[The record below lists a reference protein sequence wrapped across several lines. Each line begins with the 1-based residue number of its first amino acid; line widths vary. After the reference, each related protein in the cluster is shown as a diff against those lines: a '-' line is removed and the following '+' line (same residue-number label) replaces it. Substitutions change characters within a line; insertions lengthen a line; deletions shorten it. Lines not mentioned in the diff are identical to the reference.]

1 MVAPKQATVY
11 ISMMDVDLVTGAFRA
26 ILALHTEGE
35 DGSCV
40 DCLSESPCPTVRI
53 IAAFQDA
60 AIERGANGDEDPETR
75 NRRETHAFLYPEC
88 PAFSGGICHEHKGLP
103 MEAAS

>member
-1 MVAPKQATVY
+1 MY
-11 ISMMDVDLVTGAFRA
+11 ISLMDADLVSGAFRS
-26 ILALHTEGE
+26 ILALHQEGE

-40 DCLSESPCPTVRI
+40 DCLAESPCPTVRI

-60 AIERGANGDEDPETR
+60 AIERGANPAEDSETK

-88 PAFSGGICHEHKGLP
+88 PAFSGGICHEHRGLP
-103 MEAAS
+103 TEAAS